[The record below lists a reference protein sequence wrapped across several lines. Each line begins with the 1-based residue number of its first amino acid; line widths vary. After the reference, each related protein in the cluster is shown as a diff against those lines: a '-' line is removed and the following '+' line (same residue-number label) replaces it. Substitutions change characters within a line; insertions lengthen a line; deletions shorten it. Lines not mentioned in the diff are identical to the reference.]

1 VDLKMN
7 DKNTGLSADNVFSG
21 MLRSQLIATVS
32 VAVIA
37 YVISGIHASLS
48 AVAGGV
54 SVVLA
59 AFVASKVAV
68 SKRKDAASVLGSM
81 LKAELIK
88 ILLIVLFLYITIK
101 GYKELVPLAL
111 IIGLAA
117 AAIISGA
124 TMSKRNKHLN
134 I

>member
-1 VDLKMN
+1 
-7 DKNTGLSADNVFSG
+7 
-21 MLRSQLIATVS
+21 MLRSQLLATVA

-37 YVISGIHASLS
+37 FVISGINASLS
-48 AVAGGV
+48 AIAGGL
-54 SVVLA
+54 SVILA
-59 AFVASKVAV
+59 TFIASKVAI
-68 SKRKDAASVLGSM
+68 SKRTDAASVLGSM

-88 ILLIVLFLYITIK
+88 IVLIILFLFITIK
-101 GYKELVPLAL
+101 GYKELVPWAL

-124 TMSKRNKHLN
+124 AMGKRNKHLK

>member
-1 VDLKMN
+1 MN
-7 DKNTGLSADNVFSG
+7 DKETGLTVKSTFEA
-21 MLRSQLIATVS
+21 MLRSQLLATVA

-37 YVISGIHASLS
+37 FIISGTNAGLS
-48 AVAGGV
+48 AIAGGLA
-54 SVVLA
+54 VVLA
-59 AFVASKVAV
+59 AFVASKVAI

-88 ILLIVLFLYITIK
+88 IVLIIVFLIIIIK
-101 GYKELVPLAL
+101 GFKELVPWAL
-111 IIGLAA
+111 MIGLAA

-124 TMSKRNKHLN
+124 AMSKRNKHLK

>member
-1 VDLKMN
+1 MN
-7 DKNTGLSADNVFSG
+7 DTETDLTAKNTFVA
-21 MLRSQLIATVS
+21 MLRSQLFATGA
-32 VAVIA
+32 VAIVA
-37 YVISGIHASLS
+37 SAISGMHAGLS
-48 AVAGGV
+48 AILGGL
-54 SVVLA
+54 SVILA
-59 AFVASKVAV
+59 AFIASKVAI

-88 ILLIVLFLYITIK
+88 IVLIILFLFITIK
-101 GYKELVPLAL
+101 SYKELVPWAL

-124 TMSKRNKHLN
+124 AMGKRNKHLK

>member
-1 VDLKMN
+1 MN
-7 DKNTGLSADNVFSG
+7 DKETGLTAKSTFEA
-21 MLRSQLIATVS
+21 MLRLQLLAVVA

-37 YVISGIHASLS
+37 FVISGMNAGLS
-48 AVAGGV
+48 AIAGGL

-59 AFVASKVAV
+59 AFIASKVAI
-68 SKRKDAASVLGSM
+68 SKRNDAVSVLGSM

-88 ILLIVLFLYITIK
+88 IALIILFLFITIK
-101 GYKELVPLAL
+101 NFKALVPWAL

-124 TMSKRNKHLN
+124 AMSKRNKHLK